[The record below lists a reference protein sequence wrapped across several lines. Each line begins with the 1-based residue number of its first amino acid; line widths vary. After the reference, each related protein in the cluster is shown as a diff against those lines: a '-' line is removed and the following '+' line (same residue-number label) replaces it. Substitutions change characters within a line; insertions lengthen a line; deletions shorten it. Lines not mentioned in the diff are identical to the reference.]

1 MIDRRKGE
9 QIKKNKSSEHATS
22 KVLPED
28 TTHATEAV
36 DQYIQYISKK
46 IGTERY
52 IPMVSG

>member
-1 MIDRRKGE
+1 MIDGRKGE

-28 TTHATEAV
+28 ATHATEVV
-36 DQYIQYISKK
+36 DQIHSYISKK

-52 IPMVSG
+52 ILMVSG